1 MSGEL
6 NAIWAIAKR
15 EMDGYYA
22 TATGWFTLLS
32 FVGITGFFFVLTLID
47 YQNYVLQASFS
58 PYGEE
63 QMGVDEALIPG
74 IFANWSVVLL
84 LIAPA
89 ISMRIF
95 SEDLRQRTFEL
106 LLSSPVSSGAI
117 VMGKFLGAM
126 GFVGSLFLA
135 TAYQPAVLY
144 WVSAPDP
151 GVLAGSYVAMY
162 LLAACC
168 IGLGMLLSAFTTAQI
183 VAFITS
189 FAALLLLYLLGW
201 VGELKSGGP
210 ISWVGE
216 LSMLSHLDQ
225 IGKGLLHTEDLVYFV
240 SFIGLCL
247 FATQQRVESFRWR

>member
-1 MSGEL
+1 
-6 NAIWAIAKR
+6 
-15 EMDGYYA
+15 
-22 TATGWFTLLS
+22 
-32 FVGITGFFFVLTLID
+32 
-47 YQNYVLQASFS
+47 
-58 PYGEE
+58 
-63 QMGVDEALIPG
+63 
-74 IFANWSVVLL
+74 
-84 LIAPA
+84 
-89 ISMRIF
+89 
-95 SEDLRQRTFEL
+95 
-106 LLSSPVSSGAI
+106 
-117 VMGKFLGAM
+117 
-126 GFVGSLFLA
+126 LA